1 MSRESEQYI
10 GGYQRVLP
18 RDAFNEGNL
27 MTNIGRLWILL
38 DEHRGHGASIVEED
52 VAQFDIRQN
61 DATGGLTVTNLTF
74 LIDGTRYY
82 LERPLNSRDK
92 WPLLVSEKDGD
103 EDFEPVEVFDDE
115 GGFSAEML
123 RLIGAPD
130 PARGETSSPNAELI
144 GKLVRLSAQREH
156 EQSLSRADH
165 PQALHVSVAGKNRV
179 NRQIANLLPEII
191 DALSGKT
198 S

>member
-38 DEHRGHGASIVEED
+38 DEHRDHDASIVEED
-52 VAQFDIRQN
+52 VEQFDIRQN

-74 LIDGTRYY
+74 LVGGIRYY

-103 EDFEPVEVFDDE
+103 EDFEPVEIFNDE
-115 GGFSAEML
+115 GGFSADML
-123 RLIGAPD
+123 RLIGAQRKEAETG
-130 PARGETSSPNAELI
+130 PAHAELI
-144 GKLVRLSAQREH
+144 SRLLRLSAQREH

-165 PQALHVSVAGKNRV
+165 PQALHVSVAGENRV
-179 NRQIANLLPEII
+179 NREIANLLPEII
-191 DALSGKT
+191 EALAGKT
-198 S
+198 T

>member
-1 MSRESEQYI
+1 
-10 GGYQRVLP
+10 
-18 RDAFNEGNL
+18 

-38 DEHRGHGASIVEED
+38 DEHRGHNASIVEED
-52 VAQFDIRQN
+52 VEQFDIRQN
-61 DATGGLTVTNLTF
+61 EATGGLTVTNLTF

-103 EDFEPVEVFDDE
+103 EDFEPIEIFDDK
-115 GGFSAEML
+115 GQFTAEML
-123 RLIGAPD
+123 ELIGAPGSACD
-130 PARGETSSPNAELI
+130 ENPTPNAELI

-156 EQSLSRADH
+156 ERSLSKIDH
-165 PQALHVSVAGKNRV
+165 PQAFHVSVAGENRV

>member
-1 MSRESEQYI
+1 MNRESEQYI

-38 DEHRGHGASIVEED
+38 DEHRDHDASIVEED
-52 VAQFDIRQN
+52 VEQFDIRQN

-74 LIDGTRYY
+74 LVGGIRYY

-103 EDFEPVEVFDDE
+103 EDFEPVEIFNDE
-115 GGFSAEML
+115 GGFSADML
-123 RLIGAPD
+123 RLIGAQRKEAETG
-130 PARGETSSPNAELI
+130 PAHAELI
-144 GKLVRLSAQREH
+144 SRLLRLSAQREH

-165 PQALHVSVAGKNRV
+165 PQALHVSVAGENRV
-179 NRQIANLLPEII
+179 NREIANLLPEII
-191 DALSGKT
+191 EALAGKT
-198 S
+198 T

>member
-38 DEHRGHGASIVEED
+38 DEHRDHDASIVEED
-52 VAQFDIRQN
+52 VEQFDIQQN

-74 LIDGTRYY
+74 LIGGTRHY

-103 EDFEPVEVFDDE
+103 DDFEPIEVFDDQ
-115 GGFSAEML
+115 GRLSAEML
-123 RLIGAPD
+123 ELIGAS
-130 PARGETSSPNAELI
+130 GEEADIVAPHAELI
-144 GKLVRLSAQREH
+144 GRLVRLSAQREH

-165 PQALHVSVAGKNRV
+165 PQALHVSVAGENRV

-191 DALSGKT
+191 EALAGKT
-198 S
+198 T